1 LRVAAAAGVMVLEQ
15 AREPGLALADL
26 EQAQDLA
33 SPQEQTTQLLL
44 VPAAQAVRLDQ
55 QTALQDQI
63 AYLAL

>member
-1 LRVAAAAGVMVLEQ
+1 MVLEQ